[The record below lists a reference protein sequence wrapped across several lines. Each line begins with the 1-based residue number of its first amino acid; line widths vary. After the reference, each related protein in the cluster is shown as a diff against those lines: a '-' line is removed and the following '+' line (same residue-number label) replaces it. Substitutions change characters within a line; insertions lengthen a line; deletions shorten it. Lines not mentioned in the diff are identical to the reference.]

1 MSTVTMV
8 DVVMD
13 LHVEKHP
20 DGWRSFQLKIG
31 DTVIYRADK
40 SGEEMWHPYVTPS
53 LEDFRTVRN
62 DFWRTFPPGVANGV
76 AVASI
81 AVNQGKVALMKSPVV
96 KGG

>member
-40 SGEEMWHPYVTPS
+40 SGEEMWYPYVAPS
-53 LEDFRTVRN
+53 LEDFRMLRN
-62 DFWRTFPPGVANGV
+62 DFWQQFPPGVINGV
-76 AVASI
+76 GVASI
-81 AVNQGKVALMKSPVV
+81 AVNQGKVALMKSPQVRL
-96 KGG
+96 